1 MYVSAITKEGT
12 SSAAR
17 MFGLLRSRTIMAC
30 TLLAAALSI
39 VSPATGAERP
49 PVMGRNAGVSA
60 GHPLTTAA
68 AFEILT
74 RGGNAF
80 DAGVAALLVGGVV
93 EQDLYSLGGEA
104 LVLVYP
110 RTSGKVV
117 SVVGQGWAPRG
128 ATIDWYTSR
137 GKSLAGEG
145 LDPAVIPGALDAALT
160 VLERWGTMSFAQ
172 VAGRA
177 IEYAEQ
183 GFPLRPRTAEA
194 IEGNLKF
201 FENWPDN
208 QRYWLKA
215 DRSMYKPGE
224 TIKLPTLARTL
235 TRMVEAER
243 AAASQGRA
251 AGIRAARDRFY
262 KGDLAQEMVAF
273 LKQHQ
278 TPFELADFAEFYS
291 KIEEPAVVNYRGYDV
306 YKHSFGS
313 QGPVLLQTLNIL
325 ETFDLKAMGHNS
337 ADYLHTL
344 VEALKL
350 AYADRDTYYGDPEF
364 VQVPTEGLL
373 SKAYAAERAKLIDP
387 KHASRAFVAGNPLPY
402 DAKVKQW
409 TYWVANIQ
417 DASKPDQPAPE
428 AEPIRGTP
436 TGAAP
441 SPTVTGTAPG
451 PTGDSTGTNKD
462 TTHIAIIDQDG
473 NIFDSTPS
481 GGWIGGAVILGET
494 GIGMSVR
501 GEQFWLDKTRAAQ
514 LRPRSRPRYTL
525 TPSIVLRN
533 GEPLMGIGTPGGD
546 NQDQTIL
553 QAFLNLVEFWPDW
566 YPNMHEAFEWPRVQT
581 LHFYGS
587 FWPHKEGF
595 NKLNLE
601 SSLPEAVIQDL
612 RDRGHDVSTVKPFG
626 VTGCATAV
634 LLDPATA
641 NRIAGADARRDCY
654 ALAY

>member
-1 MYVSAITKEGT
+1 MCVSDITQDRT

-17 MFGLLRSRTIMAC
+17 MVGLLRSRTIMAC
-30 TLLAAALSI
+30 TLLAAALSLG
-39 VSPATGAERP
+39 SPATGAERP

-74 RGGNAF
+74 RGGSAF

-117 SVVGQGWAPRG
+117 SIVGQGWAPRG

-160 VLERWGTMSFAQ
+160 VLERWGTMSFEQ

-215 DRSMYKPGE
+215 DRAMYKPGE

-262 KGDLAQEMVAF
+262 KGDIAQEMVAF
-273 LKQHQ
+273 LKAHQ

-291 KIEEPAVVNYRGYDV
+291 KVEEPAVVNYRGYDV

-364 VQVPTEGLL
+364 VQVPAEGLL
-373 SKAYAAERAKLIDP
+373 SKTYAAERAKLIDP

-409 TYWVANIQ
+409 TYWAANIQ

-441 SPTVTGTAPG
+441 NPTVTGKAPG

-462 TTHIAIIDQDG
+462 TTHIAI
-473 NIFDSTPS
+473 
-481 GGWIGGAVILGET
+481 
-494 GIGMSVR
+494 
-501 GEQFWLDKTRAAQ
+501 
-514 LRPRSRPRYTL
+514 
-525 TPSIVLRN
+525 
-533 GEPLMGIGTPGGD
+533 
-546 NQDQTIL
+546 
-553 QAFLNLVEFWPDW
+553 
-566 YPNMHEAFEWPRVQT
+566 
-581 LHFYGS
+581 
-587 FWPHKEGF
+587 
-595 NKLNLE
+595 
-601 SSLPEAVIQDL
+601 
-612 RDRGHDVSTVKPFG
+612 
-626 VTGCATAV
+626 
-634 LLDPATA
+634 
-641 NRIAGADARRDCY
+641 
-654 ALAY
+654 